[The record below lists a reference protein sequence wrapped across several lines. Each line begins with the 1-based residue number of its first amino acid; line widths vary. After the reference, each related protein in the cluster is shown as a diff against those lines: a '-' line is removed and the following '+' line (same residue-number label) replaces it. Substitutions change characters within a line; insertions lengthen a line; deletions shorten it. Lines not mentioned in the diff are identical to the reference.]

1 MPERGDRGREC
12 GSEIS
17 EEEAQLFWEGVK
29 LSHLVQYSVFSSPQS
44 EEDEDEEVEKWN
56 HLSIW
61 QLN

>member
-1 MPERGDRGREC
+1 MK
-12 GSEIS
+12 SVKKKHK
-17 EEEAQLFWEGVK
+17 LFWEGVK